1 MVRVDTWEAWVVSLP
16 TQFRVPKPFSFTHEL
31 SQVLAFIEITLMASY
46 VALRLRSVGG
56 ITTESILIAFVGIV

>member
-16 TQFRVPKPFSFTHEL
+16 TQFHVPNPFCFMHEL
-31 SQVLAFIEITLMASY
+31 SQVLTFIEITLLASY

-56 ITTESILIAFVGIV
+56 ITTRSVSIALMGIV